1 MCKIIVIN
9 ELVLGQRP
17 LGFEVLSLPKGEIL
31 EYTHKQLKDLLTKSD
46 KNEVYGVKVSE
57 ETGELIPD
65 ENFFCTNW
73 MKKAHIGS
81 LVPAFDSETMVNLFY
96 VVIGSHKE
104 KNTIA
109 YDVISSR
116 FERTSFSEEKV
127 RTLLEMGIISAG
139 AKLGTHGEVILASLE
154 KPKAEKKEEKAEKK
168 EEAAP

>member
-1 MCKIIVIN
+1 MCKLIVIN

-17 LGFEVLSLPKGEIL
+17 LGFEMLSLPKGEVC
-31 EYTHKQLKDLLTKSD
+31 EYTHRQLKDLLTKSD

-96 VVIGSHKE
+96 VIIGSHKE
-104 KNTIA
+104 KNTIL

-116 FERTSFSEEKV
+116 FERTRFSEEKV

-139 AKLGTHGEVILASLE
+139 AKLGDNGEIILASLE
-154 KPKAEKKEEKAEKK
+154 KPKKEETAEKKEET
-168 EEAAP
+168 AP